1 MEIQAAENQIYGLV
15 NKFLCLIKRI
25 IHFSIST
32 QLCVSVQMKYSV
44 TSGETGTVI
53 YIDTE
58 GSFVPI
64 RLQTMAMAAENH
76 YKNENLSNIPSVEQ
90 ILKNVTYFR
99 CINVAELIACLIQL
113 KQIMTPERNVKLIIL
128 DSLAHP
134 IRSIIDG
141 DNLTRHKHTVRIV
154 TMLQKLALDHQ
165 CAVSLID
172 Q

>member
-1 MEIQAAENQIYGLV
+1 
-15 NKFLCLIKRI
+15 
-25 IHFSIST
+25 
-32 QLCVSVQMKYSV
+32 MKYSV